1 MSRTLFAVCA
11 LVFAPTW
18 STAQTSTSSTRTQA
32 DPTRIAVSRDD
43 AIRMALERSPRGAI
57 ARADSAAAIA
67 NVLLARQYE
76 NPTLSASYSK
86 SEPQVHF
93 SLDIPFD
100 WPSLRQS
107 RVAAASS
114 GVAANSLRTAYGR
127 AVLALDV
134 DTAYTR
140 AQALSARSMLTTRS
154 AVGGDSLLTIAR
166 LRRDAGDASDLDVEL
181 ARVFAGQSAN
191 AASNDSLSALS
202 ARMVLQSLIGLSAD
216 SAHIVLSETMALS
229 DSGAAFTSNASSST
243 AMNTVSGGPTFNSL
257 STIVAAAERDAEAAS
272 YRVLVEQR
280 RRIALPSLSVG
291 FETVNSSPSGILPT
305 IGLALPFPL
314 FNRNFASIQVA
325 QAELARARANV
336 AFVRLDQANALA
348 SAQRDATAARARLA
362 RSAGLVA
369 SANRVSALSLIAYRE
384 GATPL
389 TSALDAQRS
398 AREVLSQ
405 YVDDIATARIAES
418 VLRLFSLTTVVPAK

>member
-11 LVFAPTW
+11 LVFAPTL
-18 STAQTSTSSTRTQA
+18 STAQSSPGSTRTQA
-32 DPTRIAVSRDD
+32 DQSRMPVSRDD
-43 AIRMALERSPRGAI
+43 AIRIALERSPRGAI
-57 ARADSAAAIA
+57 ARADSAAAVAI
-67 NVLLARQYE
+67 VLLARQFE
-76 NPTLSASYSK
+76 NPALSASYSK
-86 SEPQVHF
+86 SEPKAHF

-100 WPSLRQS
+100 WPGLRQA
-107 RVAAASS
+107 RLAAANS
-114 GVAANSLRTAYGR
+114 GVTANSLRTAYGR

-140 AQALSARSMLTTRS
+140 AQALSARSLLTTRT
-154 AVGGDSLLTIAR
+154 AQGGDSLLTIAR

-216 SAHIVLSETMALS
+216 SAQIALSETMALT
-229 DSGAAFTSNASSST
+229 DSGAAFTSNATTS
-243 AMNTVSGGPTFNSL
+243 AMAGAGTMNSASANSL
-257 STIVAAAERDAEAAS
+257 SAIVSAAERDVEAAN

-280 RRIALPSLSVG
+280 RRIAAPSLSIG
-291 FETVNSSPSGILPT
+291 FEAVDPSTKGLLPT
-305 IGLALPFPL
+305 IGLALPLPL
-314 FNRNFASIQVA
+314 FNRNSASIQVA

-336 AFVRLDQANALA
+336 ALVRLDQANALA
-348 SAQRDATAARARLA
+348 GAERDATAARARLA

-369 SANRVSALSLIAYRE
+369 SANRVAALSLIAYRE

-389 TSALDAQRS
+389 ASALDA
-398 AREVLSQ
+398 
-405 YVDDIATARIAES
+405 
-418 VLRLFSLTTVVPAK
+418 